1 MRSTERMCYTQ
12 RQDVRIQQV
21 DGETLVLD
29 DQNGVI
35 HQLNQTASFVWL
47 QCDGKSSTTE
57 IVRRLA
63 EEFDVEDDVA
73 ARDVSDIIKKLR
85 DLKLLSE

>member
-1 MRSTERMCYTQ
+1 MRSAERMCYTQ

-29 DQNGVI
+29 DQNGYI
-35 HQLNQTASFVWL
+35 HQLNQTASFVL
-47 QCDGKSSTTE
+47 FQCDGKSSTTE

-85 DLKLLSE
+85 DLKLLNE